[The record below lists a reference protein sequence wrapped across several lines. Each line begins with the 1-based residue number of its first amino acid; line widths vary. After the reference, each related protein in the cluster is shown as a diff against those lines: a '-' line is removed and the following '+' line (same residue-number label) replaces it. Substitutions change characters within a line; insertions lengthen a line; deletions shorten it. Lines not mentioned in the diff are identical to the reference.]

1 MRQAVAAAAVFLL
14 LGTAISAHVMVS
26 PPRSKP
32 GITQTYELR
41 IRNESTV
48 ATTAVELQIP
58 ADVTVISVASPP
70 VGTVE
75 TPKLGTRVTGITW
88 HVTVE
93 PSKYVA
99 LKFDARN
106 PGSGE
111 LHWNIRQE
119 MADGSVVDWSDAP
132 GAKQKASVTTL
143 GDHDS
148 GTEAHEHADHDHRH
162 H

>member
-1 MRQAVAAAAVFLL
+1 MFLV

-32 GITQTYELR
+32 GVTQTYELR
-41 IRNESTV
+41 IHNESAV
-48 ATTAVELQIP
+48 ATTAVALQIP

-70 VGTVE
+70 AGTVE
-75 TPKLGTRVTGITW
+75 TPKLGTRITSINW
-88 HVTVE
+88 QVTVE
-93 PSKYVA
+93 PTKYVA

-106 PGSGE
+106 PGRGE
-111 LHWNIRQE
+111 LHWNVRQT
-119 MADGSVVDWSDAP
+119 MADGSVVEWSDAP
-132 GAKQKASVTTL
+132 GARQKASVTTL

-148 GTEAHEHADHDHRH
+148 GTEAHEHADHAHRH